1 MVLNEIPSYL
11 KHTFVTFFT
20 NPFDLKIG
28 QVIIVIVILSLVAT
42 VTMSVIN
49 AYWGGSKNE

>member
-20 NPFDLKIG
+20 NPLDLKIG